1 MIKVI
6 KNGLVVTMNEKN
18 EIKKCDIVIKDDTII
33 NICEEY
39 SGEYDKVID
48 ASNKVVMP
56 GLINTHTH
64 LGMSIFRNTSNGL
77 DLMHWLNDLIWP
89 IEDKMTDEDIMYAN
103 ILSCAEAIKTGT
115 TTVNDMYF
123 GVNALKGITN
133 SKIRCVYTR
142 TLIGS
147 IDHKVDEFKNL
158 VENNHN
164 DLITFTVSP
173 HSLYTCDSNLLN
185 CVKELSD
192 KYKLPIHIHF
202 CENEEEVH
210 NIKDKFKMDPVDVLD
225 SFGFLENKLILAHG
239 VFVNKL
245 EKLERPNIS
254 IAHNIVSNLN
264 LGCGIFPMKNY
275 LNRNIN
281 ISLGTD
287 GVGSALSMDMF
298 NTMSFTSL
306 VSKGYY
312 KNPLLIDSYEILKM
326 ATINGAK
333 ALGLEDK
340 IGSIEENKKADIIIL
355 DVNNITDMPVNNLIN
370 HLVHNIKPSNVIS
383 SIINGEVVMENKK
396 LLTIDEENLKL
407 MIKKIIKKL
416 NIEGGKDE

>member
-173 HSLYTCDSNLLN
+173 HSLYTCDSNLL
-185 CVKELSD
+185 
-192 KYKLPIHIHF
+192 
-202 CENEEEVH
+202 
-210 NIKDKFKMDPVDVLD
+210 
-225 SFGFLENKLILAHG
+225 
-239 VFVNKL
+239 
-245 EKLERPNIS
+245 
-254 IAHNIVSNLN
+254 
-264 LGCGIFPMKNY
+264 
-275 LNRNIN
+275 
-281 ISLGTD
+281 T
-287 GVGSALSMDMF
+287 
-298 NTMSFTSL
+298 
-306 VSKGYY
+306 
-312 KNPLLIDSYEILKM
+312 
-326 ATINGAK
+326 
-333 ALGLEDK
+333 
-340 IGSIEENKKADIIIL
+340 
-355 DVNNITDMPVNNLIN
+355 
-370 HLVHNIKPSNVIS
+370 
-383 SIINGEVVMENKK
+383 
-396 LLTIDEENLKL
+396 
-407 MIKKIIKKL
+407 
-416 NIEGGKDE
+416 